1 MLVLSRLICVVL
13 SLCFI
18 SCGQSFP
25 ENKFNHERVGKNLF
39 LAWWIDFYM
48 EGTLEE
54 DFEEHH
60 ISEHMYT
67 QQWVRLR
74 HIHMKTNYMTII
86 LFHDIQK
93 IATRA
98 VLMNT

>member
-1 MLVLSRLICVVL
+1 MHFYVFCRALIPFYACVVLPCLVFVL

-18 SCGQSFP
+18 SCGRSFP
-25 ENKFNHERVGKNLF
+25 ENKFNHERVGKNFF

-60 ISEHMYT
+60 SSEHRYT
-67 QQWVRLR
+67 QQWV
-74 HIHMKTNYMTII
+74 
-86 LFHDIQK
+86 
-93 IATRA
+93 
-98 VLMNT
+98 